1 MRETSETIA
10 DWVASRYN
18 APSAA
23 GGQLSNLSANEY
35 LALAEFRHQLER
47 FLQRRRRAAQ
57 RAGLQPKQYQLML
70 AVKGT
75 PKGRRPTIGEVAERL
90 QIQNHSVVELVDRLE
105 KRRYIERQRDDDDR
119 RVVHLNL
126 TPTGEA
132 VLHKLVTLSLS
143 ELRTEAPALLRA
155 LTSVLRKK

>member
-1 MRETSETIA
+1 
-10 DWVASRYN
+10 
-18 APSAA
+18 
-23 GGQLSNLSANEY
+23 
-35 LALAEFRHQLER
+35 
-47 FLQRRRRAAQ
+47 
-57 RAGLQPKQYQLML
+57 ML

-119 RVVHLNL
+119 RVVHLSL

-132 VLHKLVTLSLS
+132 VLRKLVTSSLS
-143 ELRTEAPALLRA
+143 ELRAEAPALLRA
-155 LTSVLRKK
+155 LSGVLRKK